1 MLNCKIQSVEACPLT
16 DPDPADGRPP
26 PTASAASYAHAPR
39 ASYEPASATA
49 ASAAATPSCTAAP
62 SRAPSYCA
70 PGCASAPSCC
80 AAAPAPAAA
89 SATGGRESYA
99 LAELG
104 FVFFVEDIKCSQSDV
119 RNFLLIEP
127 DFGTRYVV

>member
-1 MLNCKIQSVEACPLT
+1 MLLT
-16 DPDPADGRPP
+16 DPDPAGGRPP
-26 PTASAASYAHAPR
+26 PAASAASYAHATG

-49 ASAAATPSCTAAP
+49 AS
-62 SRAPSYCA
+62 
-70 PGCASAPSCC
+70 
-80 AAAPAPAAA
+80 APAAA

-104 FVFFVEDIKCSQSDV
+104 FVFFVEDIKCPQSDV

-127 DFGTRYVV
+127 DFGMRYVV